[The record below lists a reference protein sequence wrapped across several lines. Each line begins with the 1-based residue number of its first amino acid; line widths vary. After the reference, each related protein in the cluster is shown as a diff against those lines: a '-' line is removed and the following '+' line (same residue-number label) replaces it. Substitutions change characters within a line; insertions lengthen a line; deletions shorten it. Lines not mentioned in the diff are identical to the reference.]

1 MRHRRSPYDVQPLPA
16 RLSPRPLL
24 CLPFRTLVVANVGDS
39 RAVAAERVNG
49 KIVAQDLSVDQTP
62 YRCAAVWYLVWCSV
76 LGASGAVRP
85 DALQVRG
92 CVAWYTE

>member
-1 MRHRRSPYDVQPLPA
+1 M
-16 RLSPRPLL
+16 

-62 YRCAAVWYLVWCSV
+62 YRCAAAWYGIQSDRIPDILEG
-76 LGASGAVRP
+76 LAVRM
-85 DALQVRG
+85 
-92 CVAWYTE
+92 WYQGQLK